1 MCDTS
6 LPELYLE
13 MVVNYLT
20 FFVEIC
26 ALSVIMVGVLKTFY
40 YFIKDLIK
48 TFGSPAHQEK
58 IRLQLGRS
66 LGLGLEFLIAADILK
81 TAVAPSWTKIGQ
93 LAAIIALRTALEFFL
108 KRDIE
113 QSEKRMKSRRN

>member
-1 MCDTS
+1 
-6 LPELYLE
+6 
-13 MVVNYLT
+13 
-20 FFVEIC
+20 
-26 ALSVIMVGVLKTFY
+26 MVGVLKTFY

-48 TFGSPAHQEK
+48 TLGSPPYQEK

-66 LGLGLEFLIAADILK
+66 LGLGLEFLIAADILR

-93 LAAIIALRTALEFFL
+93 LAAIIGLRTALEFFL

-113 QSEKRMKSRRN
+113 QSEKRMKSRSN